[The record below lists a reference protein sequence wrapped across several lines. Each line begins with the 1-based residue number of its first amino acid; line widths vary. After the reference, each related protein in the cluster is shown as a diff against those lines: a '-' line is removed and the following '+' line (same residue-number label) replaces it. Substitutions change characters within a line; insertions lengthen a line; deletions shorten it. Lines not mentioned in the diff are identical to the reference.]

1 MGQLSEALEKLG
13 ARRKVL
19 CLPPDIS
26 RLHSGAGELTRELWR
41 YYGDRL
47 SCVMPAIGT
56 HAPMTDAEIGIM
68 FGDMPRRLFRVHDW
82 RGGLARLG
90 EVPPEFVRQLS
101 EGRLD
106 FAWPAEVNRLL
117 VEGGFDLI
125 ISIGQVVPHEV
136 AGMAN
141 HNKNIFVGAGG
152 AEGIGKS
159 HYLGAV
165 YGLERIM
172 GRADTPVRRLFD
184 YASENFARHL
194 PILYVLTVMGRNE
207 EGKLVRQ
214 GLFIGQDRECFRQAA
229 ALSLK
234 HNLTLLD
241 RDISKAVVYLDPQ
254 EYKSTW
260 IGNKAIYRTRM
271 ALAEGAELVII
282 GPGVKTFGED
292 PEIDRLIRKYGYRG
306 TEATVEAVRRN
317 ADLAANLSAAAH
329 LIHGSS
335 EGCFTIAWCPGGLSR
350 QEVEGVGYR
359 WGEPASML
367 KRYDP
372 ARLEEGFNLIDG
384 EEIYFISNPAL
395 GLWAQRRH
403 FPDAG

>member
-1 MGQLSEALEKLG
+1 MGQLSQMLEKLEP
-13 ARRKVL
+13 RRKVL

-26 RLHSGAGELTRELWR
+26 RLHSGAGEVTREVWR

-56 HAPMTDAEIGIM
+56 HAPMTDAEIEAM

-82 RGGLARLG
+82 RNGLVRLG
-90 EVPPEFVRQLS
+90 EVPPDYVRQLS

-106 FAWPAEVNRLL
+106 FAWPAEVDRLL

-207 EGKLVRQ
+207 EGKLVRR
-214 GLFIGQDRECFRQAA
+214 GLFTGQDRECFRQAA

-241 RDISKAVVYLDPQ
+241 REISKAVVYLDPQ

-260 IGNKAIYRTRM
+260 IGNKAVYRTRM
-271 ALAEGAELVII
+271 ALARDAELIII
-282 GPGVKTFGED
+282 GPGVRTFGED
-292 PEIDRLIRKYGYRG
+292 PEIDRLIRRYGYRG
-306 TEATVEAVRRN
+306 TEATLEAVQRN

-335 EGCFTIAWCPGGLSR
+335 EGRFNITWCPGRLTR
-350 QEVEGVGYR
+350 EEVEGVGYR
-359 WGEPASML
+359 WSEAAPML

-372 ARLEEGFNLIDG
+372 ARLKEGFNLIDG

-395 GLWAQRRH
+395 GLWAHRRH

>member
-1 MGQLSEALEKLG
+1 MLEKLEP
-13 ARRKVL
+13 RRKVL

-26 RLHSGAGELTRELWR
+26 RLHSGAGEVTREVWR

-56 HAPMTDAEIGIM
+56 HAPMTDAEIEAM

-82 RGGLARLG
+82 RNGLVRLG
-90 EVPPEFVRQLS
+90 EVPPDYVRQLS

-106 FAWPAEVNRLL
+106 FAWPAEVDRLL

-207 EGKLVRQ
+207 EGKLVRR
-214 GLFIGQDRECFRQAA
+214 GLFTGQDRECFRQAA

-241 RDISKAVVYLDPQ
+241 REISKAVVYLDPQ

-260 IGNKAIYRTRM
+260 IGNKAVYRTRM
-271 ALAEGAELVII
+271 ALARDAELIII
-282 GPGVKTFGED
+282 GPGVRTFGED
-292 PEIDRLIRKYGYRG
+292 PEIDRLIRRYGYRG
-306 TEATVEAVRRN
+306 TEATLEAVQRN

-335 EGCFTIAWCPGGLSR
+335 EGRFNITWCPGRLTR
-350 QEVEGVGYR
+350 EEVEGVGYR
-359 WGEPASML
+359 WSEAAPML

-372 ARLEEGFNLIDG
+372 ARLKEGFNLIDG

-395 GLWAQRRH
+395 GLWAHRRH

>member
-1 MGQLSEALEKLG
+1 MGQLSQMLEKLEP
-13 ARRKVL
+13 RRKVL

-26 RLHSGAGELTRELWR
+26 RLHSGAGEVTREVWR

-56 HAPMTDAEIGIM
+56 HAPTTDAEIEAM

-82 RGGLARLG
+82 RNGLVRLG
-90 EVPPEFVRQLS
+90 EVPPDYVRQLS

-106 FAWPAEVNRLL
+106 FAWPAEVDRLL

-207 EGKLVRQ
+207 EGKLVRR
-214 GLFIGQDRECFRQAA
+214 GLFTGQDRECFRQAA

-241 RDISKAVVYLDPQ
+241 REISKAVVYLDPQ

-260 IGNKAIYRTRM
+260 IGNKAVYRTRM
-271 ALAEGAELVII
+271 ALARDAELIII
-282 GPGVKTFGED
+282 GPGVRTFGED
-292 PEIDRLIRKYGYRG
+292 PEIDRLIRRYGYRG
-306 TEATVEAVRRN
+306 TEATLEAVQRN

-335 EGCFTIAWCPGGLSR
+335 EGRFNITWCPGRLTR
-350 QEVEGVGYR
+350 EEVEGVGYR
-359 WGEPASML
+359 WSEAAPML

-372 ARLEEGFNLIDG
+372 ARLKEGFNLIDG

-395 GLWAQRRH
+395 GLWAHRRH